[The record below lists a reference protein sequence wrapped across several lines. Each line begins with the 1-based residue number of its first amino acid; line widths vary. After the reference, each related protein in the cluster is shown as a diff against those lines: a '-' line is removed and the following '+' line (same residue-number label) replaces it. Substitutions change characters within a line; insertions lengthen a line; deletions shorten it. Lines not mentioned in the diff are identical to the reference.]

1 MGVDIHSL
9 TIAEAAR
16 LIAARKLSPVELT
29 EALLHRIET
38 FDGQINAFITVTA
51 ELALRQAKAAEA
63 EIAAGRYRG
72 RMHGIPFGL
81 KDLYDTAGILTSGN
95 SKICIDNIPQAD
107 ATVVAK
113 LYEAGAVLL
122 GKLATHEFAHGGPAT
137 DLPWPPA
144 RNPWNLEHFTGGSSS
159 GSGAAVASAFLPC
172 ALGTDT
178 GGSIRGPSSLC
189 GVVGLRPTYGLVSR
203 HGVMPSSYTFDA
215 CGPMTRSVEDCAI
228 VLRAI
233 AGHDGKDPT
242 SASRAVSDYR
252 AALNTDIR
260 GLRIGVIR
268 HFWEEDA
275 PVHEEMREA
284 MDTALG
290 VLANLGAKLENV
302 RVRPLNDYYDVAKT
316 IALPEM
322 VSIHRKE
329 LLERPGDFSADFRI
343 RGGLGAC
350 LFQSSDYV
358 DAQRERRRMIAEL
371 RPLYDK
377 YDVFITTASTGPAPR
392 LDSYRSMSYWQR
404 PNMTTIFSITGGPAL
419 VVCNGFTRSG
429 LPLGMQ
435 IGAKPFGEE
444 QVLRVGHAY
453 EQASRWHSKQ
463 PALAANARP
472 AEISIDSIPR
482 GAPELDDATLTL
494 VKVMARRAGLK
505 LTEAQ
510 FAELCHSAPY
520 VLAMIE
526 RIRKYRDPYEE
537 PANVFRAAD
546 AM

>member
-1 MGVDIHSL
+1 MGVDLHL
-9 TIAEAAR
+9 LGIAEAAR

-29 EALLHRIET
+29 QALLHRIET
-38 FDGQINAFITVTA
+38 FDGHINAFITVTA

-63 EIAAGRYRG
+63 EITAGRYRG
-72 RMHGIPFGL
+72 PMHGIPFGL

-95 SKICIDNIPQAD
+95 SKICVDNVPEND
-107 ATVVAK
+107 ASAVAK

-137 DLPWPPA
+137 DLPWPPS
-144 RNPWNLEHFTGGSSS
+144 RNPWNLEHFTGGSSN
-159 GSGAAVASAFLPC
+159 GPGAAIASAFLPC

-178 GGSIRGPSSLC
+178 GGSIRGPSALC
-189 GVVGLRPTYGLVSR
+189 GIVGLRPTYGLVSR

-228 VLRAI
+228 MLRAI
-233 AGHDGKDPT
+233 AGFDAKDPT
-242 SASRAVSDYR
+242 SANRPIPDYR
-252 AALNTDIR
+252 AALNQDIR

-275 PVHEEMREA
+275 QVHEELREA
-284 MDTALG
+284 MDSALG
-290 VLANLGAKLENV
+290 VLAGLGAKLETV
-302 RVRPLNDYYDVAKT
+302 RVRPLNDYYDVGKT
-316 IALPEM
+316 IALPEL
-322 VSIHRKE
+322 VSIHRKD
-329 LLERPGDFSADFRI
+329 LVERPGEFSADFRI

-350 LFQSSDYV
+350 LFQASDYV

-371 RPLYDK
+371 KSLYGK
-377 YDVFITTASTGPAPR
+377 YDVFVTTASTGPAPR
-392 LDSYRSMSYWQR
+392 LDAYRSMSYWQR
-404 PNMTTIFSITGGPAL
+404 PNMTTLFSITGGPAL

-435 IGAKPFGEE
+435 IGAKPFCEE
-444 QVLRVGHAY
+444 HVFKVGHAY
-453 EQASRWHSKQ
+453 EQATTWHSKQ
-463 PALAANARP
+463 PMLAADASP
-472 AEISIDSIPR
+472 AKVSIDSIPR
-482 GAPELDDATLTL
+482 GAPVIDEPTLNL
-494 VKVMARRAGLK
+494 VKVMAGRARLT
-505 LTEAQ
+505 LTESQ

-526 RIRKYRDPYEE
+526 RIRKYRDANDE
-537 PANVFRAAD
+537 PANVFCAAD